1 MCYTDLGQV
10 CVSQSCLAKESN
22 AGLKL
27 KMARM
32 SGQECSLCKV
42 RATCFFADLKGGAFE
57 EFKQKRITNIYKK
70 RQVIFYE
77 GHRPH
82 GIFVVCQGRV
92 KTYKTDNKGH
102 QLTTRIANQGDILGY
117 RPLLAAESFAAT
129 AEAMID
135 SCLAYIS
142 ESTFRDLI
150 SRHQVL
156 AFKMLTHLSRDLR
169 VAEDKARDLAMK
181 SSRERLAELLVML
194 KTTYGSAS
202 KNGEVVLK
210 MPYTRLD
217 LAEQTGLAQET
228 VIRLLSELEAQN
240 VIAVKGRTV
249 TILNEK
255 ALNRVAT
262 VSN

>member
-1 MCYTDLGQV
+1 
-10 CVSQSCLAKESN
+10 
-22 AGLKL
+22 
-27 KMARM
+27 MARM
-32 SGQECSLCKV
+32 NGQECALCKV
-42 RATCFFADLKGGAFE
+42 RATCFFTDLKGSAFE
-57 EFKQKRITNIYKK
+57 DFKQKRIANIYKK

-92 KTYKTDNKGH
+92 KTFKTDNKGH

-117 RPLLAAESFAAT
+117 RPLLAGEAFAAT
-129 AEAMID
+129 AEAMAD
-135 SCLAYIS
+135 SCLAYIP
-142 ESTFRDLI
+142 EAAFREFI

-156 AFKMLTHLSRDLR
+156 AFKMLSHLSRDLR
-169 VAEDKARDLAMK
+169 MAEDKARDLAMK
-181 SSRERLAELLVML
+181 SSRERLAELLMML
-194 KTTYGSAS
+194 KANYGNST

-210 MPYTRLD
+210 MPFTRLD

-255 ALNRVAT
+255 ALHRAAAVTN
-262 VSN
+262 

>member
-1 MCYTDLGQV
+1 
-10 CVSQSCLAKESN
+10 
-22 AGLKL
+22 
-27 KMARM
+27 M

-42 RATCFFADLKGGAFE
+42 RTTCFFAELKGAAFE

-82 GIFVVCQGRV
+82 GIFIVCQGRV

-102 QLTTRIANQGDILGY
+102 QLTTRIANQGGILGY
-117 RPLLAAESFAAT
+117 RSLLAGEAFSAT
-129 AEAMID
+129 AEAMTD
-135 SCLAYIS
+135 SCLAYIP
-142 ESTFRDLI
+142 ENVFRDFI
-150 SRHQVL
+150 TKHQGL
-156 AFKMLTHLSRDLR
+156 TLKMLTHLSRDLR

-194 KTTYGSAS
+194 KSAYGDSA
-202 KNGEVVLK
+202 KDGITVLK
-210 MPYTRLD
+210 MPFTRLD
-217 LAEQTGLAQET
+217 LAEITGLAQET
-228 VIRLLSELEAQN
+228 VIRLLSDMEAQK
-240 VIAVKGRTV
+240 VIAVRGRTV

-255 ALNRVAT
+255 ALARLAS